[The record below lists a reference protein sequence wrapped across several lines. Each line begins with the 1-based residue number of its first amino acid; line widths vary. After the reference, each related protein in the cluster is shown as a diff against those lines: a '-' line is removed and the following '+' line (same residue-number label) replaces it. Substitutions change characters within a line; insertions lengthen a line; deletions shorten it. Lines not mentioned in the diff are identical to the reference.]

1 MFRNH
6 WQKSNSSRLKEPGI
20 RTCFV
25 CRSQDRRE
33 NLLRFT
39 GRPGKQLCYDA
50 KEINPGRGM
59 WVHQDCLDTAFQK
72 HLFYKAAKGTV
83 HISEELVNL
92 MKNLFNITVEAD
104 KKTERRPL

>member
-6 WQKSNSSRLKEPGI
+6 QHKNNSNGLKGPGI

-25 CRSQDRRE
+25 CRTQDRRE

-39 GRPGKQLCYDA
+39 GRPGKPLCYDA
-50 KEINPGRGM
+50 KETNPGRGM
-59 WVHQDCLDTAFQK
+59 WVHQDCLDEAFQK
-72 HLFYKAAKGTV
+72 RLFYKAAKGSV
-83 HISEELVNL
+83 RVLDELADQ
-92 MKNLFNITVEAD
+92 MKTLFNITVEAD

>member
-6 WQKSNSSRLKEPGI
+6 WHKNNLSGLKEPGI

-25 CRSQDRRE
+25 CKTQDRRE

-39 GRPGKQLCYDA
+39 GRPGKPLFYDA
-50 KEINPGRGM
+50 HEINAGRGM
-59 WVHQDCLDTAFQK
+59 WVHQDCLEEAFQK

-83 HISEELVNL
+83 HISDELAEQ
-92 MKNLFNITVEAD
+92 MKTLFNITVEAD

>member
-1 MFRNH
+1 MFKNH
-6 WQKSNSSRLKEPGI
+6 WNKNNQKGLKGPGI

-25 CRSQDRRE
+25 CKSQDRRE

-39 GRPGKQLCYDA
+39 GRPGMHLCFDL

-59 WVHQDCLDTAFQK
+59 WVHQDCLETAFQK

-83 HISEELVNL
+83 RISDELSAQ
-92 MKNLFNITVEAD
+92 MKTLFNIIVEAD